1 MKIALFEMNT
11 HPCVAPEAIATV
23 ARAAEDAGIE
33 SLWGGE
39 HLILPDPAVRFPPDR
54 VFVDLIATVAFAAAH
69 TRQLRFG
76 TGIILLPQRNP
87 LVLAK
92 EIASID
98 VLSGGRLILGL
109 GIGSIEQEYKA
120 LGIPYEGRGRRAEEA
135 LAAMK
140 AVWTMEKPEYRG
152 EYFSFSGIR
161 AEPRPVQKPF
171 PEIVWGGRTPH
182 AFSRA
187 ARLGKGWYGYDL
199 TLEETANLIAGLRK
213 ACERHRRPFEELE
226 ISVTPKAE
234 PKLDRDLAR
243 RFADLGVGR
252 LIIAPRA
259 RDVDGVLQVIARA
272 SRDLIGKIN

>member
-11 HPCVAPEAIATV
+11 HPCITPDAIAAV
-23 ARAAEDAGIE
+23 ARAAEQAGFE

-54 VFVDLIATVAFAAAH
+54 VFVDLIATIAFAAAH
-69 TRQLRFG
+69 TRALRFG

-92 EIASID
+92 EIASLD

-109 GIGSIEQEYKA
+109 GIGSIEQEFRA

-140 AVWTMEKPEYRG
+140 AVWTMEKPEYHG
-152 EYFSFSGIR
+152 THFSFSGIR
-161 AEPRPVQKPF
+161 AEPRPVQKPY
-171 PEIVWGGRTPH
+171 PEIVWGGRTPY
-182 AFSRA
+182 AFSRSV
-187 ARLGKGWYGYDL
+187 RLGSGWYGYDL
-199 TLEETANLIAGLRK
+199 NLDETAQMIDGLRK
-213 ACERHRRPFEELE
+213 ACERHGRRFEELE

-234 PKLDRDLAR
+234 PKLDRDLAQ
-243 RFADLGVGR
+243 RFRDLGVHR

-259 RDVDGVLQVIARA
+259 RDVDGVLRTIANAARE
-272 SRDLIGKIN
+272 LVGKL

>member
-11 HPCVAPEAIATV
+11 HPCVTPEAIATV
-23 ARAAEDAGIE
+23 ARAAEEAGFE

-39 HLILPDPAVRFPPDR
+39 HLVLPDPAVRFPPDR
-54 VFVDLIATVAFAAAH
+54 VFVDLIATISFAAAH
-69 TRQLRFG
+69 THKLRFG

-92 EIASID
+92 EIASVD

-109 GIGSIEQEYKA
+109 GIGSIEQEFKA
-120 LGIPYEGRGRRAEEA
+120 LGIPFERRGPRAEEA

-140 AVWTMEKPEYRG
+140 AVWTMEKPEYHG
-152 EYFSFSGIR
+152 QCFSFSGIR
-161 AEPRPVQKPF
+161 AEPRPLQKPH
-171 PEIVWGGRTPH
+171 PEIVWGGRTSY

-187 ARLGKGWYGYDL
+187 VRLGSGWYGYDL
-199 TLEETANLIAGLRK
+199 SLEETAQMIDGLRK
-213 ACERHRRPFEELE
+213 ACERHQRKFGEIE

-259 RDVDGVLQVIARA
+259 RDVEGVLRVVSTAERELVG
-272 SRDLIGKIN
+272 RV

>member
-11 HPCVAPEAIATV
+11 HPCVTPEAIATV
-23 ARAAEDAGIE
+23 ARAAEQAGFE

-39 HLILPDPAVRFPPDR
+39 HLVLSDPAVRFPPDR
-54 VFVDLIATVAFAAAH
+54 VFLDLIATISFAAAH
-69 TRQLRFG
+69 TRKLRFG

-92 EIASID
+92 ELASVD

-109 GIGSIEQEYKA
+109 GIGSIEQEFQA
-120 LGIPYEGRGRRAEEA
+120 LGIPYERRGPRAEEA

-140 AVWTMEKPEYRG
+140 AVWTMEKPQYRG
-152 EYFSFSGIR
+152 QIFSFSGIR
-161 AEPRPVQKPF
+161 AEPRPVQKPH
-171 PEIVWGGRTPH
+171 PEIVWGGRSPY

-187 ARLGKGWYGYDL
+187 ARLGSGWYGYDVS
-199 TLEETANLIAGLRK
+199 LEETAQMIDGLRK
-213 ACERHRRPFEELE
+213 ACDRHHRRFEEIE
-226 ISVTPKAE
+226 ISITPKAE

-259 RDVDGVLQVIARA
+259 RDVEGVLQVVSAA
-272 SRDLIGKIN
+272 EHDLIGRV